1 MLKPCP
7 ATQNPALMALG
18 RHLHTLHTRGFD
30 PARAGAASRR
40 VGAELLA
47 VAPHLGAVPLQALAP
62 ADLWL
67 LLHGYDHEFFGD
79 RLVAALG
86 PEPRETLTLR
96 LSPRMTS
103 AGGKIFYF
111 HRRTPCRYEIA
122 VSSHLLFA
130 NFAGEGTPVSVN
142 GLTCYTRLDA
152 LQRIFEHELVHL
164 VELLLWGRTSCRQN
178 AFRALA
184 HTLFGHTEVTHRLPT
199 PRQRAWQ
206 DHQLRPG
213 DPVQFLFQGRRL
225 HGFVNRITKRATVLV
240 PDLTGQPYT
249 DGGRYTKYYVPVTAL
264 ERRER

>member
-1 MLKPCP
+1 MPDP
-7 ATQNPALMALG
+7 ATQNPALLALA
-18 RHLHTLHTRGFD
+18 RHLHALRARGLD

-40 VGAELLA
+40 VAAELLA
-47 VAPHLGAVPLQALAP
+47 ASPRLGSAQFQQIAP

-67 LLHGYDHEFFGD
+67 LLHGYDRAFFGD
-79 RLVAALG
+79 RLLAALG

-103 AGGKIFYF
+103 SGGKIFYF
-111 HRRTPCRYEIA
+111 HRCTPSRYEIA

-130 NFAGEGTPVSVN
+130 NFAVEGALVPVN

-152 LQRIFEHELVHL
+152 LLRIFEHELVHL
-164 VELLLWGRTSCRQN
+164 VELLLWGRTSCRQ
-178 AFRALA
+178 APFRALA

-199 PRQRAWQ
+199 PRQKAWH

-240 PDLTGQPYT
+240 PDPTGQPYT
-249 DGGRYTKYYVPVTAL
+249 DGGHYAKYYVPVAAL
-264 ERRER
+264 ERRQR